1 MGSILTE
8 IKLYSM
14 ETPDGSAQI
23 GSIYF
28 CLLLHSMDQ
37 IKGQCWPAVLQA
49 DATYATTGFD
59 VVRIF

>member
-8 IKLYSM
+8 IKLYPM

-37 IKGQCWPAVLQA
+37 IKGQC
-49 DATYATTGFD
+49 
-59 VVRIF
+59 